1 MNFCFFYD
9 IDAGS
14 FFSVYQSDEA
24 EKVSSNH
31 LFMLLTVNLFENQ
44 ITLPRNEVHNQVGA
58 ECMNITLSA
67 ITNHRADFPQNK
79 ERNP

>member
-31 LFMLLTVNLFENQ
+31 LFYAFNRVNLSENP
-44 ITLPRNEVHNQVGA
+44 ITLPRNEVHNL
-58 ECMNITLSA
+58 I
-67 ITNHRADFPQNK
+67 
-79 ERNP
+79 